1 MAEDITSGG
10 EAAKPPQGAQLN
22 VTAGGDLPAVDSPA
36 LSPAAD
42 APDTVPDPA
51 FAVVPPARDEGA
63 QAASAFRIR
72 PRHRRQAV
80 LAASVAIAAG
90 IGVLAGS
97 LLAAAPPAPS
107 PGALQRQQALQE
119 SIDRLGNE
127 VAALKTSLAAA
138 RRAEKSE
145 IAKITDRLRPAPEVT
160 GSIAK
165 LAAVPLPL
173 PRPPELA
180 AGRILSDWTIHDVY
194 DGSIYVKGH
203 GVVYQASRG
212 APLPGLG
219 PITAIERRNGRWVVL
234 TPKGMIVSQGDRRHF
249 EAN

>member
-1 MAEDITSGG
+1 MAEDIASGG
-10 EAAKPPQGAQLN
+10 EAAKPPEGAPPN
-22 VTAGGDLPAVDSPA
+22 VNAAGELPAVESPA

-42 APDTVPDPA
+42 APDTVPDPT

-90 IGVLAGS
+90 IGMLAGS
-97 LLAAAPPAPS
+97 LLTAAPPAPRRD
-107 PGALQRQQALQE
+107 GLQRQQALQE

-127 VAALKTSLAAA
+127 VTALKASLAAS

-145 IAKITDRLRPAPEVT
+145 IAKISDRLRPAPEIT
-160 GSIAK
+160 GSIPK
-165 LAAVPLPL
+165 PAAVPLPQ
-173 PRPPELA
+173 PRPSAPD

-194 DGSIYVKGH
+194 DGSVYVKGH
-203 GVVYQASRG
+203 GEVYQAARG

-219 PITAIERRNGRWVVL
+219 PITAIERRHGGWVVV
-234 TPKGMIVSQGDRRHF
+234 TPKGMIVSQHERRHF